1 MNRISLI
8 VFSLFLY
15 SMFITSC
22 VQKMKNET
30 IMKGTYETM
39 VAKNDVFAS
48 VNLTV
53 SESKRLIAKG
63 ILEIPLVKEKLK
75 NGMIIVT
82 KGTTNTYIAEELL
95 NKSIEH
101 GSFVIG
107 HFVPEGQTPV
117 NTDKMQMKE
126 VIIKDG
132 KLLDVGYDEALK
144 MLEPDDIVLKG
155 ANLLNYSMK
164 QAAVC
169 IGAPNGGTTYK
180 LLPYV
185 GEGKAK
191 LIIPIGLEK
200 ETTANLCDLEN
211 ALNGGNE
218 RLTPVPKLYLFR
230 TGMLFTEIEAI
241 RQFADVK
248 VFPYGVGGVS
258 GREGGVSLVIAGKN
272 EEVKKILDLMV
283 TVNGEKPF

>member
-1 MNRISLI
+1 M
-8 VFSLFLY
+8 
-15 SMFITSC
+15 TSC
-22 VQKMKNET
+22 TQKAEKEVVKTTPEVMASED
-30 IMKGTYETM
+30 
-39 VAKNDVFAS
+39 DVFAG

-53 SESKRLIAKG
+53 SEGKRLIAKG
-63 ILEIPLVKEKLK
+63 IMVMPSVKEKLEK
-75 NGMIIVT
+75 GMIIVT

-95 NKSIEH
+95 NTSIEH

-107 HFVPEGQTPV
+107 HFAPEGQSPV
-117 NTDKMQMKE
+117 NADKKQMQE

-132 KLLDVGYDEALK
+132 KLLDVTYDEALK
-144 MLEPDDIVLKG
+144 MLEPGDIVMKG
-155 ANLLNYSMK
+155 GNLLNYSMK

-185 GEGKAK
+185 GEGKAE

-200 ETTANLCDLEN
+200 ETTANLEALEN
-211 ALNGGNE
+211 TLNAGNE
-218 RLTPVPKLYLFR
+218 RLNSVPKLYMFR
-230 TGMLFTEIEAI
+230 TGTVFTEIEAI

-258 GREGGVSLVIAGKN
+258 GREGGISLVVAGKKS
-272 EEVKKILDLMV
+272 EVDKILDIV
-283 TVNGEKPF
+283 KSIQGEKPFI

>member
-1 MNRISLI
+1 MNGVSLI
-8 VFSLFLY
+8 VFGLFL
-15 SMFITSC
+15 SGTFMTSC
-22 VQKMKNET
+22 TQKTEKEVVKTAPEVMTSKD
-30 IMKGTYETM
+30 
-39 VAKNDVFAS
+39 DVFAG

-53 SESKRLIAKG
+53 SEGKRLIAKG
-63 ILEIPLVKEKLK
+63 IMAMPSVKEKLEK
-75 NGMIIVT
+75 GMIIVT

-107 HFVPEGQTPV
+107 HFAPEGQSPV
-117 NTDKMQMKE
+117 NADKRQMQE

-132 KLLDVGYDEALK
+132 KVLDVTYDEALK
-144 MLEPDDIVLKG
+144 MLEPGDIVIKG
-155 ANLLNYSMK
+155 GNLLNYSMK

-185 GEGKAK
+185 GEGKAE

-200 ETTANLCDLEN
+200 ETTANLEKLEN
-211 ALNGGNE
+211 TLNAGNE
-218 RLTPVPKLYLFR
+218 RLNSVPRLYMFR
-230 TGMLFTEIEAI
+230 TGTVFTEIEAI

-248 VFPYGVGGVS
+248 VFPYGVGGIS
-258 GREGGVSLVIAGKN
+258 GREGGVSLVISGS
-272 EEVKKILDLMV
+272 ETEVNKVLELVKTIQ
-283 TVNGEKPF
+283 GERPF

>member
-1 MNRISLI
+1 MNRISLLALGLLLSGT
-8 VFSLFLY
+8 F
-15 SMFITSC
+15 MTSC
-22 VQKMKNET
+22 TQKTENEVR
-30 IMKGTYETM
+30 KAAPEAM
-39 VAKNDVFAS
+39 VSKDDVFAG

-53 SESKRLIAKG
+53 SEGKRLIAKG
-63 ILEIPLVKEKLK
+63 ILAIPSVKEKLK
-75 NGMIIVT
+75 KGMVIVT
-82 KGTTNTYIAEELL
+82 KGTTNTYIAEELI

-107 HFVPEGQTPV
+107 HFAPEGQIPV
-117 NTDKMQMKE
+117 NADKQQMQE

-132 KLLDVGYDEALK
+132 KLLDITYDEALK
-144 MLEPDDIVLKG
+144 MLAPGDIVMKG
-155 ANLLNYSMK
+155 GNLLNYSMK

-185 GEGKAK
+185 GEGKAQ

-200 ETTANLCDLEN
+200 ETTANLEELEN
-211 ALNGGNE
+211 ALNAGNE
-218 RLTPVPKLYLFR
+218 RLNSVPKLYLFR
-230 TGMLFTEIEAI
+230 TGMVFTEIEAI

-272 EEVKKILDLMV
+272 EEVKKILDLMA

>member
-1 MNRISLI
+1 MNRVSLI
-8 VFSLFLY
+8 LFGLFL
-15 SMFITSC
+15 SGTFMTSC
-22 VQKMKNET
+22 TQKVEKEVVKTTPEVMAST
-30 IMKGTYETM
+30 D
-39 VAKNDVFAS
+39 DVFAG

-63 ILEIPLVKEKLK
+63 IMAIHSVKEKLEK
-75 NGMIIVT
+75 GMIIVT

-107 HFVPEGQTPV
+107 HFAPEGQSPV
-117 NTDKMQMKE
+117 NADKRQMQE
-126 VIIKDG
+126 VVIKDG
-132 KLLDVGYDEALK
+132 KLLDVTYDEALK
-144 MLEPDDIVLKG
+144 MLEPGDIVMKG
-155 ANLLNYSMK
+155 GNLLNYSMK

-185 GEGKAK
+185 GEGKAE

-200 ETTANLCDLEN
+200 ETTANLEVLEN
-211 ALNGGNE
+211 TLNAGNE
-218 RLTPVPKLYLFR
+218 RLNSVPRLYMFR
-230 TGMLFTEIEAI
+230 TGTVFTEIEAI

-248 VFPYGVGGVS
+248 VFPYGVGGIS
-258 GREGGVSLVIAGKN
+258 GREGGVSLVISGN
-272 EEVKKILDLMV
+272 ETEVNKVLELVRTIQ
-283 TVNGEKPF
+283 GERPF